1 MNAGEIDD
9 IYQRKKRRQLS
20 QFPVSV
26 PLLLSF
32 LFPPTLRPPVNQP
45 ALPDLSDP
53 SGPAHSRRRDSRRG
67 VKRRSN
73 PEPRGRGGR
82 PEGEVAGPGLGSS
95 PSRGAGG
102 FRVVLSLLH
111 LLVATQPPRPRPPP
125 PPPCRA
131 RPLAA
136 AGDADG
142 TSCHLCFSYSRD
154 TSL

>member
-111 LLVATQPPRPRPPP
+111 LLVATQPPRPSTALTAVTASFPSPP
-125 PPPCRA
+125 
-131 RPLAA
+131 AA
-136 AGDADG
+136 A
-142 TSCHLCFSYSRD
+142 SRESRASPWH
-154 TSL
+154 TTT